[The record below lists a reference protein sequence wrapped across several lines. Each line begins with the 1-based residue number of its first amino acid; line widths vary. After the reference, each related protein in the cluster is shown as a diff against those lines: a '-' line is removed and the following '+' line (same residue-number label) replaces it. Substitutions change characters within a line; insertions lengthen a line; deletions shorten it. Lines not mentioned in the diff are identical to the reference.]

1 MRYRTRLDLSVYL
14 ITDRDLCGRRGVAE
28 TVRQAIAG
36 GATMVQLR
44 DPLAKAG
51 VLVEEARALA
61 TILRSSGIPFIV
73 NDRVDIALAAGAD
86 GVHLG
91 QSDMAVADARRLLGP
106 EPILGLSITSAADL
120 AASDLNGVDYLGV
133 GPVYPTATKA
143 DAAPAMGLEG
153 LRAIRA
159 QTTLP
164 IVAIG
169 GLNAG
174 NAGDVTAAGAD
185 GVAVVS
191 AICAAPDPEAAA
203 RDLASI
209 VREARDGR
217 AQEPARSSAGIPS

>member
-51 VLVEEARALA
+51 ILVEEARALA
-61 TILRSSGIPFIV
+61 TILRSSNIPFIV

-106 EPILGLSITSAADL
+106 EPILGLSITGAADL

-133 GPVYPTATKA
+133 GPVYPTATKS

-169 GLNAG
+169 GIGLA

-209 VREARDGR
+209 VREARGGR
-217 AQEPARSSAGIPS
+217 AQKPARS

>member
-1 MRYRTRLDLSVYL
+1 MPR
-14 ITDRDLCGRRGVAE
+14 
-28 TVRQAIAG
+28 
-36 GATMVQLR
+36 
-44 DPLAKAG
+44 
-51 VLVEEARALA
+51 
-61 TILRSSGIPFIV
+61 ILRSSGIPFIV

-133 GPVYPTATKA
+133 GPVFPTPTKA

-209 VREARDGR
+209 VRGARDGR
-217 AQEPARSSAGIPS
+217 AQESATS